1 MKIGI
6 NMSISEESPDVA
18 ETAEQLEQL
27 GFESFWLPEH
37 VLVPVTTT
45 SRYAGSADG
54 SIPERM
60 AHMIDPFIGLA
71 MASARTQNLKLGT
84 AVCLIPERNPLL
96 LSKEIATLDQL
107 SGGRFILGVG
117 AGWLREES
125 EILGGDFPH
134 RWTQAK
140 EAVLAMKEL
149 WTKDEAEFHGKYY
162 DFPAVRSFP
171 KPAQKPHPPVYLGGQ
186 ADNIFKRVVAWADGW
201 MPTGRVSPEE
211 VKEGRRTLD
220 DLASEMGRDPKS
232 IEITAFGLAA
242 DSVVLERYEE
252 AGADRVIIRAAAFD
266 GDENLLSIN
275 EIADRV
281 LS

>member
-6 NMSISEESPDVA
+6 NMSISEESPNVA

-37 VLVPVTTT
+37 VLVPVNTT

-71 MASARTQNLKLGT
+71 MASARTHNLKLGT

-125 EILGGDFPH
+125 EILGADFPH
-134 RWTQAK
+134 RWTQTK
-140 EAVLAMKEL
+140 EAILAMKEL
-149 WTKDEAEFHGKYY
+149 WTKDEAEYHGKYY

-232 IEITAFGLAA
+232 IEITAFGLAP
-242 DSVVLERYEE
+242 DSKVLERYEE

-266 GDENLLSIN
+266 GDENLLSIQ

>member
-6 NMSISEESPDVA
+6 NISISEESPDVA

>member
-171 KPAQKPHPPVYLGGQ
+171 KPVQKPHPPVYLGGQ

-220 DLASEMGRDPKS
+220 DLASETGRDPKS